1 MLDAL
6 EAALRVH
13 LGDAALLA
21 VAPAALVAS
30 LAACAQR
37 LLGDAARWTLLRAEV
52 TRTER
57 LLASLTAPEPEAEAE
72 AEAER
77 IVDLDVDA
85 PSAPWQRVRHDV
97 DARGAVL
104 LECAASPRL
113 ARS

>member
-77 IVDLDVDA
+77 IVDVDA